1 MLWSC
6 WFREAQNNASF
17 LVCFVL
23 RSYALRFCVSSTT
36 LTGLTAHTSNQS
48 NFWSHYLQDKHEYTP
63 CRTNTFTCTSI
74 VSYSYSYARIEAIL
88 CFFKHHVNV
97 PTELE
102 WSNEISEEKGK
113 KRVKVHLIYILKDI
127 TAGCGLWLRLQWGSR
142 LYFQLSINFL
152 IKNLY
157 NGQMLY
163 VG

>member
-17 LVCFVL
+17 LVCFFL

-36 LTGLTAHTSNQS
+36 STGLTAHTRRIKAVFCMSDTENDAI
-48 NFWSHYLQDKHEYTP
+48 QDKHEYTP

-152 IKNLY
+152 IKN
-157 NGQMLY
+157 
-163 VG
+163 